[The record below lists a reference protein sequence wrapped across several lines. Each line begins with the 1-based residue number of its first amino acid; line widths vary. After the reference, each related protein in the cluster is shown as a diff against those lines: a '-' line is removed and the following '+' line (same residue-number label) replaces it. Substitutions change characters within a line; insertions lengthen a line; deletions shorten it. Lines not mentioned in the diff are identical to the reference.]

1 MPQGNL
7 VVMINAPQVVLKS
20 RVLVI
25 TTVLQENLVVVYILA
40 NVPQVVLA
48 NRVLMTATVVQENI
62 VVLVLANATQV
73 VLESRVLTIATVV
86 QENRVVVAPTNVPQ
100 VVLESPVLT
109 IATVLQA
116 NVVILMANVNQKI
129 AMLVWLVGLLPSL
142 LSVSLSSS
150 SYRSQLLYFV
160 AVVQPEL
167 QHLRGVQFMEVL

>member
-1 MPQGNL
+1 MPQENL
-7 VVMINAPQVVLKS
+7 VVMTNAPQVVLES
-20 RVLVI
+20 RVLMI
-25 TTVLQENLVVVYILA
+25 TTVLQENLVVLA
-40 NVPQVVLA
+40 L
-48 NRVLMTATVVQENI
+48 
-62 VVLVLANATQV
+62 
-73 VLESRVLTIATVV
+73 
-86 QENRVVVAPTNVPQ
+86 TNVPQ

-109 IATVLQA
+109 IATVLLA

-167 QHLRGVQFMEVL
+167 QHLRGVQFIGVL